1 MVHFRELLD
10 YAVGH
15 LQHAISLNP
24 RFAPAYVRLADL
36 YVQDASRLEE
46 ALPLLR
52 RATEIEP
59 DNAAYWVD
67 LGRLLVRLHRL
78 EEAQAAGQQGL
89 AVVRAASS
97 RRLVEGFLCEF
108 EPGCPR

>member
-1 MVHFRELLD
+1 M
-10 YAVGH
+10 
-15 LQHAISLNP
+15 
-24 RFAPAYVRLADL
+24 RLAEL
-36 YVQDASRLEE
+36 YAQDAGRLEE

-67 LGRLLVRLHRL
+67 LGRLLLQLHRL
-78 EEAQAAGQQGL
+78 EDAQAAGQQGL

-97 RRLVEGFLCEF
+97 RGLVEAFLREF
-108 EPGCPR
+108 EPATQDDERPGS